1 MMKKAIVLLSGGLD
15 STILAAHMKYVEKRE
30 VIGLNV
36 NYGQKHNREIIAA
49 NNVAA
54 ELNIE
59 LIELRLAEAISPLF
73 KGAESSQVGKK
84 LEVPEGHYA
93 AENMKLTLVPNR
105 NMMLIAMAGAL
116 AVSRG
121 AEVVCAAIHAGDH
134 AIYPDCRPEF
144 YYAMSRALEEATKP
158 PVLDHVRVYAPFVMM
173 TKADIVK
180 HGWEVLLN
188 VGFMG
193 HSTLDQKD
201 VLDFLALTWSCYQ
214 GDRVVH
220 CGKCGTC
227 VERREAFELAG
238 VPDPTEY
245 AS

>member
-1 MMKKAIVLLSGGLD
+1 MKKAIVLLSGGLD

-36 NYGQKHNREIIAA
+36 NYGQKHNREIISA

-54 ELNIE
+54 ELDIE
-59 LIELRLAEAISPLF
+59 LVELRLAEAISPLYS
-73 KGAESSQVGKK
+73 GAESSQVGKK
-84 LEVPEGHYA
+84 LDVPEGHYA
-93 AENMKLTLVPNR
+93 AENMKTTLVPNR
-105 NMMLIAMAGAL
+105 NMMLIGLAGAL
-116 AVSRG
+116 AISRG
-121 AEVVCAAIHAGDH
+121 AEAVCAAIHAGDH

-144 YYAMSRALEEATKP
+144 YHRCSQALQEATQP
-158 PVLDHVRVYAPFVMM
+158 PVEQVVRVYAPFVNM

-180 HGWEVLLN
+180 HGWTILLN
-188 VGFMG
+188 TGFVDANL
-193 HSTLDQKD
+193 SQQD

-214 GDRVVH
+214 GDRITH